1 MLSSA
6 GINMDAEKQSL
17 IHTTLTL
24 QEQLKESQVALL
36 VEQVC
41 SLACGF
47 YKIKII
53 AFPIGCRRI
62 ILISID
68 PGHLCEIYWW
78 YIPVKIESQLHSIKY
93 IAYIR

>member
-17 IHTTLTL
+17 IQTTLTL

-47 YKIKII
+47 YKINII
-53 AFPIGCRRI
+53 TFPIGCRCV
-62 ILISID
+62 ILVSVD
-68 PGHLCEIYWW
+68 SGCLCEIYRW
-78 YIPVKIESQLHSIKY
+78 YIPVNTRSQLHSIKY